1 MLRYLCGF
9 LYQVSE
15 HNSNRMNVHNLSVV
29 FTPNIVRPAV
39 DPSKKGYMSVPDSQQ
54 SALEDAAVYLQQMGK
69 GMVLVQLLIAKH
81 QDIFE

>member
-1 MLRYLCGF
+1 
-9 LYQVSE
+9 
-15 HNSNRMNVHNLSVV
+15 MNVHNLSVV

-39 DPSKKGYMSVPDSQQ
+39 DPSKKGYVSVPDSQQ